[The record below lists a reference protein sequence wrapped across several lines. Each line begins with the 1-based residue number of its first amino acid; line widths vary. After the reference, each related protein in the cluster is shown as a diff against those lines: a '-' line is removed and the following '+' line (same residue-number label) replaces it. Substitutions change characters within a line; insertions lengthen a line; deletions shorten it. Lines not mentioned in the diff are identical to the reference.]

1 MLDNSIEENILNNKE
16 FTYEDI
22 FLNDVVFELYAKED
36 IVTQDNQGTNWFDAG
51 EKVATITTGKGAE
64 FTKDCN
70 GICSYTVDKETGNV
84 TMNLPLG
91 KYELKEINTIYG
103 YVLPEVNSWDLEF
116 KWNSQTEKYVY
127 DISGN
132 MDNGILKVKNELP
145 KTYISIIKKD
155 SKSEKA
161 VPGTVFGFYS
171 KDNIYDRNG
180 NVIVNAGEK
189 IATVITDENGIAK
202 VPFSVPLMSEG
213 YQKANVEGETPTAG
227 ASNVTEE
234 TTVTDENVEK
244 QTEAVTGEAAKEKAE
259 GETTTETV
267 TGEDETETKDEE
279 VLDDVNAGLNSGDY
293 FFLEESIS
301 DSYFIDEEPIFVHVE
316 YKDQDT
322 KVIKAE
328 AVMENTQTEVEIDKM
343 MIASS
348 VELSDCHLVV
358 SDKDGN
364 DIVSWISGNSES
376 VVITEK
382 AEELGYENLAASVDE
397 KEILLLMVCCMAWNI
412 LYLKESRQTV
422 M

>member
-1 MLDNSIEENILNNKE
+1 
-16 FTYEDI
+16 
-22 FLNDVVFELYAKED
+22 
-36 IVTQDNQGTNWFDAG
+36 
-51 EKVATITTGKGAE
+51 
-64 FTKDCN
+64 
-70 GICSYTVDKETGNV
+70 
-84 TMNLPLG
+84 
-91 KYELKEINTIYG
+91 
-103 YVLPEVNSWDLEF
+103 VLPEVNSWDLEF

-382 AEELGYENLAASVDE
+382 RKNLD
-397 KEILLLMVCCMAWNI
+397 M
-412 LYLKESRQTV
+412 RT
-422 M
+422 